1 MLDPEGHKL
10 KTADNRAAS
19 NQILRAAGVPFTEH
33 NFHPDR
39 SPAHLVV
46 ANRWDFWPGTGKW
59 KDRRSKKSGRGVRE
73 LMREYQ
79 RSLDRFQPQP
89 TTPTS
94 EAINALP
101 DWVRTYIHDLESRA
115 DPAGDVQAR
124 TIQEDQ
130 IAQLGVLAVRSTDL
144 LVALR
149 SALVDM
155 SRVFHV
161 GYEAGMLD
169 NAIAS
174 SRAAIARA
182 EGKA

>member
-10 KTADNRAAS
+10 KTASNRASS
-19 NQILRAAGVPFTEH
+19 NQILRSAGVPFTEH
-33 NFHPDR
+33 NFSPNR

-59 KDRRSKKSGRGVRE
+59 KDRRSLEQGRGVRE
-73 LMREYQ
+73 LIRAYQ
-79 RSLDRFQPQP
+79 GSLDKWQPA
-89 TTPTS
+89 TKTPTS
-94 EAINALP
+94 AAINALP
-101 DWVRTYIHDLESRA
+101 DWVRQYIHDLEARA

-124 TIQEDQ
+124 AIQEDQ

-144 LVALR
+144 LIALR

-155 SRVFHV
+155 SRVYHV
-161 GYEAGMLD
+161 GYEPGMLD

-174 SRAAIARA
+174 SRAAIAKA
-182 EGKA
+182 EGVV